1 MAKQQVR
8 KKTPTPVP
16 ATEPTPPQTTSADA
30 PRLRRTRTTRK
41 LASATA
47 AAPVE
52 PSMPSFEQ
60 IAQRAYF
67 RFVERGRTPGHELE
81 DWFAAETEL
90 KSVFER

>member
-1 MAKQQVR
+1 
-8 KKTPTPVP
+8 
-16 ATEPTPPQTTSADA
+16 
-30 PRLRRTRTTRK
+30 
-41 LASATA
+41 
-47 AAPVE
+47 
-52 PSMPSFEQ
+52 MPSFEQ